1 MLAPLHFLIYMEI
14 KEIIISLK
22 NGRPQHLSDIYPVI
36 ETNTILNKTI
46 TGIGATYS
54 EIKAP
59 RHSIIIEPTRPVIY
73 GKTHD
78 PKHKSDNLKGVWQGV
93 YQDEITDY
101 IETSL
106 RQGKWIKILTTP
118 ESFRKVQDAFD
129 GLDIDIRFDGYFL
142 LFDEIQKSVKDCDY
156 RSDITLPMDLFF
168 ECKDKAV
175 VSATP
180 PTQYADTRFND
191 FQMVKLVPDYDYQM
205 DLQLYTTNNVLQST
219 RELLESLASD
229 ERPVF
234 FFVNSTD
241 MIFSLMKQ
249 LGVKDESAVF
259 CSEKSVDKLKSF
271 KFRNAYEEWKES
283 KKARY
288 NWMTSRFYSALDIE
302 LQESPNVV
310 MLTDCYTAEYTMID
324 PYMDAVQIV
333 GRFRNGVN
341 RIYHISN
348 FDKRNPIKSREQI
361 DETFRA
367 QKIVYEYMG
376 TMAYSASTAT
386 QREEFRRA
394 QATIPFT
401 RFLDEDNELDP
412 YKVDNYIDEETVKVT
427 YNNYSRVLQAY
438 QECGYFNVTRV
449 PQYYKFGD
457 FERLKI
463 ESKAASI
470 REKCKEIVAQLE
482 ELGTC
487 ETEAEQQYKRD
498 LEFADSL
505 IVEAYDLLGKKEIER
520 LRYSVTRIREAV
532 ILKKHQ
538 VKAHATDAIEL
549 INTFFYPQQWYSAK
563 FIKEKIKEIFAELN
577 IPTTKAVTSHTITE
591 YFEARELKKRV
602 GGRGYFLI
610 SPRFV

>member
-1 MLAPLHFLIYMEI
+1 M
-14 KEIIISLK
+14 
-22 NGRPQHLSDIYPVI
+22 NGRPQHLSDIYPMI

-78 PKHKSDNLKGVWQGV
+78 PKHKNDNLKGVWQGI

-106 RQGKWIKILTTP
+106 RDNKWIKILTTP
-118 ESFRKVQDAFD
+118 ESFRKVLKAFKD
-129 GLDIDIRFDGYFL
+129 LDIDIRFDGYFL

-191 FQMVKLVPDYDYQM
+191 FQMVKLVPDYDFRM

-219 RELLESLASD
+219 RELLDSLVSD
-229 ERPVF
+229 ERPDF

-249 LGVKDESAVF
+249 LGVMEESAVF

-271 KFRNAYEEWKES
+271 KFRNAYEEWKGS
-283 KKARY
+283 KIARY

-302 LQESPNVV
+302 LSEAPNVV

-376 TMAYSASTAT
+376 KMAYSASTAT
-386 QREEFRRA
+386 LRKLRR
-394 QATIPFT
+394 
-401 RFLDEDNELDP
+401 
-412 YKVDNYIDEETVKVT
+412 
-427 YNNYSRVLQAY
+427 
-438 QECGYFNVTRV
+438 
-449 PQYYKFGD
+449 
-457 FERLKI
+457 
-463 ESKAASI
+463 
-470 REKCKEIVAQLE
+470 
-482 ELGTC
+482 
-487 ETEAEQQYKRD
+487 
-498 LEFADSL
+498 
-505 IVEAYDLLGKKEIER
+505 
-520 LRYSVTRIREAV
+520 
-532 ILKKHQ
+532 
-538 VKAHATDAIEL
+538 
-549 INTFFYPQQWYSAK
+549 
-563 FIKEKIKEIFAELN
+563 
-577 IPTTKAVTSHTITE
+577 
-591 YFEARELKKRV
+591 
-602 GGRGYFLI
+602 
-610 SPRFV
+610 

>member
-1 MLAPLHFLIYMEI
+1 M
-14 KEIIISLK
+14 
-22 NGRPQHLSDIYPVI
+22 NGKVQHLSDIYPVI

-78 PKHKSDNLKGVWQGV
+78 PKHKNDNLKGVWQGV
-93 YQDEITDY
+93 YQDEISDY

-118 ESFRKVQDAFD
+118 ESFRKIQDAFA

-168 ECKDKAV
+168 ECKNKAV

-191 FQMVKLVPDYDYQM
+191 FQMVRLVPDYDYQI

-229 ERPVF
+229 ERPFF

-241 MIFSLMKQ
+241 MIISLMKQ
-249 LGVKDESAVF
+249 LGVMDESAVF

-283 KKARY
+283 RKAHY

-310 MLTDCYTAEYTMID
+310 MLTDCFIAEYTMID

-348 FDKRNPIKSREQI
+348 FDKRNPIRTREQI

-367 QKIVYEYMG
+367 QKFVYEYMG

-401 RFLDEDNELDP
+401 RFLDENNEVDP

-438 QECGYFNVTRV
+438 QKCGYFNVTRI

-470 REKCKEIVAQLE
+470 REKRKEIVAQLE

-487 ETEAEQQYKRD
+487 ETELECQFKRD
-498 LEFADSL
+498 LEFADRM
-505 IVEAYDLLGKKEIER
+505 IVEAYDLIGKTEIER
-520 LRYSVTRIREAV
+520 LRYSVTKIREAV

-538 VKAHATDAIEL
+538 MTAHATDAIQL

>member
-1 MLAPLHFLIYMEI
+1 MLAPLHLLIYMEI
-14 KEIIISLK
+14 REIIIRLK

-78 PKHKSDNLKGVWQGV
+78 PKHKNDNLKGVWQGV

-106 RQGKWIKILTTP
+106 RQGKRIKILTTP

-361 DETFRA
+361 EESYHE
-367 QKIVYEYMG
+367 QKIVYEWME
-376 TMAYSASTAT
+376 TMAYSVPVAT
-386 QREEFRRA
+386 LREEFRRA

-401 RFLDEDNELDP
+401 RFLDDDNEVDP

-457 FERLKI
+457 YERLKI

-470 REKCKEIVAQLE
+470 REKRKEIVAQLE

-487 ETEAEQQYKRD
+487 ETEIECQYKRD
-498 LEFADSL
+498 LAFADSL
-505 IVEAYDLLGKKEIER
+505 IVEAYDLLGKDEIER
-520 LRYSVTRIREAV
+520 LNYSVTRIREAI

-538 VKAHATDAIEL
+538 VKAHATDAIQL

-602 GGRGYFLI
+602 GGRGYFLV

>member
-1 MLAPLHFLIYMEI
+1 MLAPLHLFMFMKIR
-14 KEIIISLK
+14 EIIIRQK

-78 PKHKSDNLKGVWQGV
+78 PKHKNDNLKGVWQGV

-302 LQESPNVV
+302 LQKSPNVV

-386 QREEFRRA
+386 QREEFRKA

-401 RFLDEDNELDP
+401 RFLDENNEVDP

-438 QECGYFNVTRV
+438 QECGYFNVTHIS
-449 PQYYKFGD
+449 QYYKFGD

-470 REKCKEIVAQLE
+470 REKRKEIVAQLE

-487 ETEAEQQYKRD
+487 ETELECQFKRD
-498 LEFADSL
+498 LEFADRM
-505 IVEAYDLLGKKEIER
+505 IVEAYDLIGKTEIER
-520 LRYSVTRIREAV
+520 LRYSVTKIREAV

-538 VKAHATDAIEL
+538 MTAHATDAIQL

>member
-1 MLAPLHFLIYMEI
+1 MLAPLHLLIYMEI
-14 KEIIISLK
+14 REIIIRLK

-78 PKHKSDNLKGVWQGV
+78 PKHKNDNLKGVWQGV

-180 PTQYADTRFND
+180 PTQYADPRFND

-271 KFRNAYEEWKES
+271 KFRNAYEEWKETR
-283 KKARY
+283 KAHF

-361 DETFRA
+361 EESYHE
-367 QKIVYEYMG
+367 QKIVYEWME
-376 TMAYSASTAT
+376 TMAYSVPVAT
-386 QREEFRRA
+386 LRKEFRRA

-401 RFLDEDNELDP
+401 RFLDDDNEVDP

-457 FERLKI
+457 YERLKI

-470 REKCKEIVAQLE
+470 REKRKEIVAQLE

-487 ETEAEQQYKRD
+487 ETEIECQYKRD
-498 LEFADSL
+498 LAFADSL
-505 IVEAYDLLGKKEIER
+505 IVEASDLLGKDEIER
-520 LRYSVTRIREAV
+520 LNYSVTRIREAI

-538 VKAHATDAIEL
+538 VKAHATDAIQL